1 MFVPGYVVL
10 RSVAVQT
17 TLGPLKFTLCLFL
30 MLRLPFSLQTG
41 LEICL
46 GKPLDDTL
54 LNLVHNEIQRL
65 YHSIDVYREREVK
78 DVENVCS
85 TLASLKSEFQ
95 RSIVSLEKEQSSLQK
110 TCEDLKLWQD
120 VIQEEIAVKVKEQKE
135 ILRTSELHLQ
145 RRQEQVE
152 SLCKTMEVKRA
163 DMQRDLDVLRTKVAS
178 LSCSEDTKKVIFDA
192 PEESKWFTGRE
203 KEVDILERYFL
214 FGSGGGLKMAA
225 ICGLGGCGK
234 TTLAAHFAWKHKPEY
249 DGGVFWISMEDDRK
263 FENSMNDLA
272 LRLGMLADSF
282 DLTLSK
288 VLECLSQRKKPWLL
302 VLDDVDQSSLSD
314 QMRKVLSGRWK
325 RQANGQLLLTTRRE
339 PREVCDLLDIEPCC
353 CVEMLSFS
361 QDEAKTFLVN
371 RSGIDNATG
380 EKEALNALVHE
391 LGCLPLAL
399 EQAGAHMKALQC
411 SMSKYLEGYKSQR
424 LKLLSQHPAK
434 PSWEYESQNRLAV
447 HTTWLMNFEYVKN
460 SPHGE
465 VASSFV
471 QASAFLAPHEI
482 QDELINLELLSVEN
496 TSGQSINPPLMKMQI
511 MEILTKFSLFQRKS
525 ANSLSLHRLVQEVVR
540 NRMNSEENAVSLLRA
555 IRLLH
560 RSFHDCPSPDEI
572 LTDVV
577 DSVHERA
584 SASVADP
591 SRFYLWSKLTSHA
604 SELQHHLKS
613 LLDKQDIERG
623 VKILVLTNEASRVV
637 YENAVKLGVH
647 GHQEEAKEAER
658 FAFQILDSGT
668 SQCTALSL
676 DQLRKQ
682 FPHTLPLSQV
692 LQKIILYSS
701 QPPVDKQK
709 PSTFEDQQIANID
722 ELRLQGNAFFKKECF
737 KEAIDSYTKAME
749 LSNGTNT
756 PDPRLLNN
764 RATTYLKL
772 GNFDKCLQD
781 SEDYIKIMPSCWK
794 GYTRKAVA
802 LNRLGRKQPAL
813 STAAIAFYTD
823 VSCCRRYKTF
833 NDEFKD
839 LDGNWEVID
848 SETLRDVLGQNV
860 HPSITRKV
868 LLVQNGQYEIDYVE
882 LSDLNIVAVESVPA
896 VTIRSESLKLH
907 NSCFFQN
914 INFEMKQSILV
925 ESEANVEFERC
936 KFHCSSVDEP
946 AVSVQG
952 TAKFLECKVSNS
964 RGGGIKVQGYWSLAS
979 LTKCHVWGNGN
990 KPLHSSGISALNG
1003 GNLMVHECHA
1013 YGNTEGIHIGNPF
1026 GYLPEVVTISDSK
1039 IYDNKYEGLIVAGNS
1054 NTLSNVTIKRNKIY
1068 HNGGHGFRV
1077 SFLNDRRSLLIF
1089 QENTVFENFWWGI
1102 WVQCNSGGYY
1112 KLNKICNNKM
1122 GGVRVGKRSP
1132 GMPACVVENNVIHDN
1147 CGPAIHEGLRHF
1159 EHYSYP
1165 KEFQKEFMKQL
1176 EERRM
1181 ALLRKAPIVY
1191 LDREVFLPNTVSAK
1205 FMSNQ
1210 CFQNESGMTKLQTE
1224 ALPMNCAFCFRSGCQ
1239 LKCCARCMTTRY
1251 CGKECQRRHWG
1262 RHKYLCQAKGQI
1274 CTVEVSIPVCSYG
1287 KSGVAHSST
1296 NPGLEPTGP
1305 NYASPPPRN
1314 GSRFIVKLQTSE
1326 GLLNGESL
1334 DYRGYVSDEYDSN
1347 KASIT
1352 IYDRS
1357 RHVDFIIA
1365 GQPRLYHLIMEC
1377 GMMGSSM
1384 YLAKKLFCWA
1394 AFKDGRTIRIFTH
1407 EFPPVQKW

>member
-1 MFVPGYVVL
+1 
-10 RSVAVQT
+10 
-17 TLGPLKFTLCLFL
+17 
-30 MLRLPFSLQTG
+30 MLRRPFSLLTG

-54 LNLVHNEIQRL
+54 LHLVHSEVQRL
-65 YHSIDVYREREVK
+65 YHSLDVYREKEDK
-78 DVENVCS
+78 DVERVCS
-85 TLASLKSEFQ
+85 TLALLKSEFH
-95 RSIVSLEKEQSSLQK
+95 RSIVSLEEEQSSLQK
-110 TCEDLKLWQD
+110 TCEDLKLRQD
-120 VIQEEIAVKVKEQKE
+120 VIKEEMTVKVKEQKE
-135 ILRTSELHLQ
+135 LLRTSKLHWQ

-163 DMQRDLDVLRTKVAS
+163 NMQRDLDVLKRKVAS
-178 LSCSEDTKKVIFDA
+178 LSCSEDTKEVVFDA

-203 KEVDILERYFL
+203 KEVDILERCFL
-214 FGSGGGLKMAA
+214 LGSGSGVEMAA

-234 TTLAAHFAWKHKPEY
+234 TTLAARFAWKHKPEY

-314 QMRKVLSGRWK
+314 QMRRVLTGRWK

-339 PREVCDLLDIEPCC
+339 PKEVCDSLDITPSC
-353 CVEMLSFS
+353 CVEIFSFS
-361 QDEAKTFLVN
+361 EDEAKTFLVN

-380 EKEALNALVHE
+380 EEEALNALVHE

-411 SMSKYLEGYKSQR
+411 PVSRYLEGYKSQR
-424 LKLLSQHPAK
+424 LKLLNQHPAK
-434 PSWEYESQNRLAV
+434 PAWEYESQSRLAV

-465 VASSFV
+465 LASSFV

-482 QDELINLELLSVEN
+482 QQELINLELLSVVN
-496 TSGQSINPPLMKMQI
+496 TSGQSINPPVVTTQI
-511 MEILTKFSLFQRKS
+511 MEILTKFSLFQRKG

-540 NRMNSEENAVSLLRA
+540 NRMTTEENAFSLLRA

-560 RSFHDCPSPDEI
+560 RSFHDCPSPDEV

-577 DSVHERA
+577 DSVQERA

-604 SELQHHLKS
+604 SELQNHLKS

-637 YENAVKLGVH
+637 YENAVKLGAL

-668 SQCTALSL
+668 SQCVALSL
-676 DQLRKQ
+676 DQLRKL

-709 PSTFEDQQIANID
+709 PSTIEDQQIGGID
-722 ELRLQGNAFFKKECF
+722 DLRLQGNAFFKKQCF
-737 KEAIDSYTKAME
+737 KEAIDSYTKAIE
-749 LSNGTNT
+749 LSKGTKT
-756 PDPRLLNN
+756 LDPRLLNN
-764 RATTYLKL
+764 RATTHLKL

-781 SEDYIKIMPSCWK
+781 SEEYIKIMPNCWK
-794 GYTRKAVA
+794 GYTRKALA
-802 LNRLGRKQPAL
+802 LNGLGRKQPAL

-823 VSCCRRYKTF
+823 ASCCRRYKTF
-833 NDEFKD
+833 KDEFKD
-839 LDGNWEVID
+839 LDGNWEVVD
-848 SETLRDVLGQNV
+848 SETLKEV
-860 HPSITRKV
+860 HSSTRRKV
-868 LLVQNGQYEIDYVE
+868 LLVHNGEYEIDYATV
-882 LSDLNIVAVESVPA
+882 SDLNIVAVESVPA
-896 VTIRSESLKLH
+896 VTVISVSLELH
-907 NSCFFQN
+907 NSCFFQS

-925 ESEANVEFERC
+925 KSDANVEFDGC

-946 AVSVQG
+946 SVSVQG
-952 TAKFLECKVSNS
+952 TATFVECEVSNS
-964 RGGGIKVQGYWSLAS
+964 RGGGIIVQGYSSSAS
-979 LTKCHVWGNGN
+979 LTKCHIWANGN

-1003 GNLMVHECHA
+1003 GNLMVRECHV

-1026 GYLPEVVTISDSK
+1026 GYLPEVATVSDSE

-1054 NTLSNVTIKRNKIY
+1054 NTFSTVEIKRNKIY
-1068 HNGGHGFRV
+1068 HNGGYGFRV
-1077 SFLNDRRSLLIF
+1077 SYLNDGRSLLDF
-1089 QENTVFENFWWGI
+1089 QENMVFENFWWGI
-1102 WVQCNSGGYY
+1102 WVQCNSGGHY
-1112 KLNKICNNKM
+1112 KLNKIFNNKM
-1122 GGVRVGKRSP
+1122 GGIRVGKRSP
-1132 GMPACVVENNVIHDN
+1132 GMPAGVVENNVVHDN
-1147 CGPAIHEGLRHF
+1147 CGPAIREGLRHF
-1159 EHYSYP
+1159 EHYSFP
-1165 KEFQKEFMKQL
+1165 KELQKEFMKQL
-1176 EERRM
+1176 KERIM
-1181 ALLRKAPIVY
+1181 PLLAEVSNSF
-1191 LDREVFLPNTVSAK
+1191 LDREVSLPNTVSAK
-1205 FMSNQ
+1205 CMSNQ
-1210 CFQNESGMTKLQTE
+1210 CFQNENGMTKLQTE
-1224 ALPMNCAFCFRSGCQ
+1224 ALPTNCAFCFRSGRQ
-1239 LKCCARCMTTRY
+1239 LKSCKRCMTTRY
-1251 CGKECQRRHWG
+1251 CGKECQKMHWR
-1262 RHKYLCQAKGQI
+1262 RHKYLCHAKGQI
-1274 CTVEVSIPVCSYG
+1274 SAVEVSIPVCSSG
-1287 KSGVAHSST
+1287 KATVTYSST

-1314 GSRFIVKLQTSE
+1314 GNRFIVKLQTSE

-1334 DYRGYVSDEYDSN
+1334 DYRGFVSDEYVPN
-1347 KASIT
+1347 KASVT

-1357 RHVDFIIA
+1357 RHVDFTIS
-1365 GQPRLYHLIMEC
+1365 GQPLLYHSIMEC
-1377 GMMGSSM
+1377 GIMGASM
-1384 YLAKKLFCWA
+1384 YLSKKLFCWA
-1394 AFKDGRTIRIFTH
+1394 AFKDGKTIRIFTH